1 MSATTMCLR
10 RRLSERG
17 AVAAEVSVDG
27 KNFIF
32 GDEWHIDGANISI
45 WRIGEI
51 SDRDGW
57 KVWWD
62 SEGGWGYAQMHGY
75 IGLGMLFVNAL

>member
-1 MSATTMCLR
+1 MAYR
-10 RRLSERG
+10 RRQHFDLAYR
-17 AVAAEVSVDG
+17 
-27 KNFIF
+27 
-32 GDEWHIDGANISI
+32 
-45 WRIGEI
+45 
-51 SDRDGW
+51 RDAGPGRW